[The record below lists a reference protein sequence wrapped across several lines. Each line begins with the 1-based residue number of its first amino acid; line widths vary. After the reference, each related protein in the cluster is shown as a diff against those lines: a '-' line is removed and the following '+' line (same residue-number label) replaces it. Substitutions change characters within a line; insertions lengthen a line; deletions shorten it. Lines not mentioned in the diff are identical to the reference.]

1 VLLMIATF
9 IMGMLIC
16 SIGYSYLFACQ
27 ECQTIDYEICADTYP
42 EHNCLEANEILDI
55 CNETCYSINSRF
67 IDGALL
73 PTKEDMETLD
83 SDTSQ
88 KEQYLRDYSE
98 LTETNY
104 VKEELWTTYHSGNI
118 TNATWVEDIIIECLT
133 SKNGE
138 IYCYNLEIKRCVIY
152 NETQIYCY
160 GKPKSIWSD

>member
-1 VLLMIATF
+1 MVKIYDLELPCGCWVAEETF
-9 IMGMLIC
+9 D
-16 SIGYSYLFACQ
+16 
-27 ECQTIDYEICADTYP
+27 E
-42 EHNCLEANEILDI
+42 
-55 CNETCYSINSRF
+55 
-67 IDGALL
+67 DGNTNGDGGLL

-138 IYCYNLEIKRCVIY
+138 IYCYDLEIKRCVIY